1 MQFEIIPT
9 KRFEDDLRYYLKKKK
24 FKHILEDV
32 DDIVKELEKG
42 NLLGDAIPG
51 LVFDDNETVK
61 VRIANTDTRVGKS
74 NGYRMI
80 YYVVKNDCEI
90 YLLTIYYKKEDNK
103 IPSNKEIEALVKE
116 YCCLL
121 YTSPSPR
128 DQA

>member
-128 DQA
+128 D

>member
-9 KRFEDDLRYYLKKKK
+9 KQFEDLRYYLKKKK

-80 YYVVKNDCEI
+80 YYVVKNDYEI

-116 YCCLL
+116 YCL
-121 YTSPSPR
+121 
-128 DQA
+128 